1 MGFSPATPSR
11 LATRADSL
19 KKDSQRRI
27 KQIAPLFHLKKK
39 KGKAKEWSE
48 SPVRAKKKG
57 SRRVKVKRAMVRIG
71 REGHSG
77 REAVTSDDKS

>member
-1 MGFSPATPSR
+1 M
-11 LATRADSL
+11 
-19 KKDSQRRI
+19 
-27 KQIAPLFHLKKK
+27 
-39 KGKAKEWSE
+39 
-48 SPVRAKKKG
+48 RAKKKG